1 MFITMTYFTLRPG
14 TSSVTL
20 ARAGHNAALLWRNA
34 SGKIEAIHPPGLG
47 VGIDTGAVFERVT
60 KDTAFDMQPGDFL
73 LLYTDGVNE
82 AENAQG
88 EEFGDERVQN
98 ALARL
103 AVSSSAAPRSIID
116 GILEEVTAFTGG
128 KRSHD
133 DITLIVLQKTT

>member
-1 MFITMTYFTLRPG
+1 
-14 TSSVTL
+14 
-20 ARAGHNAALLWRNA
+20 
-34 SGKIEAIHPPGLG
+34 
-47 VGIDTGAVFERVT
+47 
-60 KDTAFDMQPGDFL
+60 MQPGDFL

-103 AVSSSAAPRSIID
+103 AVASKAAPRSIID

-133 DITLIVLQKTT
+133 DITLIVLQKTA